1 MAISIFTTAQ
11 PPLRPLTENSH
22 YQFSKPNEKMRLKN
36 PFMTLSVHLVI
47 IANLKFKKNYI
58 QSNLAIRNFLVT
70 LKLFLNA
77 KSLLSLWSK
86 WQIGHRKWFLDT
98 LSNRSLLPSLTI
110 RYIGTSKVRPLPIDR
125 KFNFCH
131 QFSKLLKKRNW
142 CISSRLL
149 SSLFC

>member
-1 MAISIFTTAQ
+1 MSVAISIFTTAQ

-77 KSLLSLWSK
+77 KSYPYEANGKLVTGNGSLIPY
-86 WQIGHRKWFLDT
+86 QT
-98 LSNRSLLPSLTI
+98 VP
-110 RYIGTSKVRPLPIDR
+110 YCQV
-125 KFNFCH
+125 
-131 QFSKLLKKRNW
+131 
-142 CISSRLL
+142 
-149 SSLFC
+149 